1 MGISEFNV
9 HNVLRTYARQDRL
22 GKVHRAQPRPAQTA
36 QPAARVS
43 LSPTGRKVQWLGQ
56 LAAAVVD
63 RAEPGVEGEARAER
77 VRSTKEALLR
87 RHQAEIGDSQVS
99 PEAFEANLTGLYLG
113 S

>member
-22 GKVHRAQPRPAQTA
+22 GKVRRAQPRPAQTA
-36 QPAARVS
+36 QPADRVS
-43 LSPTGRKVQWLGQ
+43 LSPTGRKVQWVGQ

-63 RAEPGVEGEARAER
+63 RADPEAKGETRAER
-77 VRSTKEALLR
+77 VRSTKEELLR
-87 RHQAEIGDSQVS
+87 RHRDEIGDSRVS